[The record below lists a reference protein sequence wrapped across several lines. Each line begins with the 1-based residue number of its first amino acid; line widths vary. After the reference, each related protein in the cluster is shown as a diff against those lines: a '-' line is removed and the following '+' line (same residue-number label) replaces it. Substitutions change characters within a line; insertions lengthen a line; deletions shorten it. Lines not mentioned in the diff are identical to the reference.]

1 MKNKRTECSESITGR
16 ELQALF
22 ANTKANAWVDIID
35 L

>member
-22 ANTKANAWVDIID
+22 VNTKANAWVDIID